1 MHEQMKTI
9 RHISVKIAALL
20 LILSGAS
27 GCNSFLNVEVIGK
40 STIDSFFKD
49 IDGLKL
55 AGEGL
60 HATIYDF
67 YDDYYVRYPEIMGD
81 LLNVNVVNADEG
93 TYLLFNYSMKPDYNA
108 SYPYNIWKSGYVICT
123 NANNIIEYAPQ
134 HREEDP
140 DLVNKVMGYAYFAR
154 ALAHFGLC
162 NCYGQPYNFTPDASH
177 KGVIAIDHIP
187 GSGEML
193 PRNSVKEVYELV
205 ISDLEKACSLL
216 RDEYYSDCYHISK
229 YACEALLARVY
240 LYMED
245 WEKAEEYSKKLIDRF
260 PLSPAD
266 EYVNMFRYPVKYPG
280 KETILRMNGYNKTSG
295 MNSQCD
301 PVRSNGQKL
310 LPDPSFSNLFDMDDV
325 RKSLL
330 TYIPEDCESD
340 EVKSKGSYPAIC
352 KHVFLK
358 RSSNDMEQCCSPF
371 VFRVSEMYL
380 IHAEALC
387 KGSRHDLNGAA
398 DDLKALISRAR
409 GVDRNSISLSFS
421 NAEEMCGLIDR
432 ERKRELCYEGHRLFD
447 IIRCKKDLQRSSTSN
462 AQSDVKTVK
471 YPDYRFILPIAQM
484 EMQANEQMTQNDG
497 YTPAD

>member
-330 TYIPEDCESD
+330 TWPLHRKNLSAMLPGSCMVIWKIPSINLQSEKER
-340 EVKSKGSYPAIC
+340 EPITF
-352 KHVFLK
+352 FLFCFFL
-358 RSSNDMEQCCSPF
+358 Q
-371 VFRVSEMYL
+371 
-380 IHAEALC
+380 I
-387 KGSRHDLNGAA
+387 
-398 DDLKALISRAR
+398 IQ
-409 GVDRNSISLSFS
+409 SLSFS
-421 NAEEMCGLIDR
+421 AVF
-432 ERKRELCYEGHRLFD
+432 CYINVTKSFECCLTGAGM
-447 IIRCKKDLQRSSTSN
+447 RSQHTC
-462 AQSDVKTVK
+462 
-471 YPDYRFILPIAQM
+471 F
-484 EMQANEQMTQNDG
+484 
-497 YTPAD
+497 TPESHHHPNIE

>member
-140 DLVNKVMGYAYFAR
+140 DLVNKDMGYAYFAR

-162 NCYGQPYNFTPDASH
+162 NG
-177 KGVIAIDHIP
+177 
-187 GSGEML
+187 
-193 PRNSVKEVYELV
+193 
-205 ISDLEKACSLL
+205 
-216 RDEYYSDCYHISK
+216 
-229 YACEALLARVY
+229 
-240 LYMED
+240 
-245 WEKAEEYSKKLIDRF
+245 
-260 PLSPAD
+260 
-266 EYVNMFRYPVKYPG
+266 
-280 KETILRMNGYNKTSG
+280 
-295 MNSQCD
+295 
-301 PVRSNGQKL
+301 
-310 LPDPSFSNLFDMDDV
+310 
-325 RKSLL
+325 
-330 TYIPEDCESD
+330 
-340 EVKSKGSYPAIC
+340 
-352 KHVFLK
+352 
-358 RSSNDMEQCCSPF
+358 
-371 VFRVSEMYL
+371 
-380 IHAEALC
+380 
-387 KGSRHDLNGAA
+387 
-398 DDLKALISRAR
+398 
-409 GVDRNSISLSFS
+409 
-421 NAEEMCGLIDR
+421 
-432 ERKRELCYEGHRLFD
+432 
-447 IIRCKKDLQRSSTSN
+447 
-462 AQSDVKTVK
+462 
-471 YPDYRFILPIAQM
+471 
-484 EMQANEQMTQNDG
+484 
-497 YTPAD
+497 